1 MSRGDW
7 RPSTVVRS
15 ARQPRRAACTPDRD
29 PEGGMGAR
37 DDPSPA
43 RNVIAVPIGTLS
55 EALKESHRRIGD
67 RVAFVV
73 FRSTEIWKW
82 SAGGRPE
89 AYWPPEDH
97 VRHALH
103 DEVPVSVPFPDLA
116 RNAMEVPAGATASQ
130 VMLGNSEA
138 RTSPAGID
146 RYVPFPRFGHS
157 SEMLSIRRFAWEAET
172 FLTTTW
178 SWNET
183 V

>member
-1 MSRGDW
+1 SM
-7 RPSTVVRS
+7 
-15 ARQPRRAACTPDRD
+15 
-29 PEGGMGAR
+29 
-37 DDPSPA
+37 
-43 RNVIAVPIGTLS
+43 
-55 EALKESHRRIGD
+55 ESDRRIGD
-67 RVAFVV
+67 RGAFVV

-138 RTSPAGID
+138 RTSSPTTSQRPD
-146 RYVPFPRFGHS
+146 SHS
-157 SEMLSIRRFAWEAET
+157 PGSGTMRVAFRR
-172 FLTTTW
+172 
-178 SWNET
+178 SG
-183 V
+183 

>member
-1 MSRGDW
+1 
-7 RPSTVVRS
+7 
-15 ARQPRRAACTPDRD
+15 
-29 PEGGMGAR
+29 MGAR

-55 EALKESHRRIGD
+55 EALKERHRKKSEEAANVSAAIVPTGARWWISMESDRRIGD

-172 FLTTTW
+172 FLTTIW